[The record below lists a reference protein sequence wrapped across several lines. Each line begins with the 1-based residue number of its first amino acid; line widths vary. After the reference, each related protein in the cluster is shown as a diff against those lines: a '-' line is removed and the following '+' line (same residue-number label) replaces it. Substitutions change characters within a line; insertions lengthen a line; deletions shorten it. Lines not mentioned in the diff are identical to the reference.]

1 MQKVIEELEKKMVQI
16 DKNQK
21 SYDGITGFVERNKE
35 IFNPTDQ
42 AIVFKNREDQFKE
55 EMHLLEL
62 EKAQGKQNEDNLLK
76 INGVAYLL
84 YRF

>member
-1 MQKVIEELEKKMVQI
+1 MSQI

-35 IFNPTDQ
+35 IFNPTEQ
-42 AIVFKNREDQFKE
+42 ALVFKNREDQFKD

-62 EKAQGKQNEDNLLK
+62 EKTQGKENEDNLLK
-76 INGVAYLL
+76 INGVSLGL
-84 YRF
+84 CRS

>member
-1 MQKVIEELEKKMVQI
+1 MVQI

-42 AIVFKNREDQFKE
+42 AITFKNREDQFKE
-55 EMHLLEL
+55 EMHLLEM
-62 EKAQGKQNEDNLLK
+62 EKAQGK
-76 INGVAYLL
+76 
-84 YRF
+84 